1 MMKIYSVH
9 APATSSAGRSDRVHF
24 ERQGFSWPAFL
35 FGPFWLACRGFWRAL
50 ALWCL
55 IAALVGFAVGFG
67 GLSGAAAAGLLLIV
81 ELYLGL
87 QGAELADAAMERS
100 GWPLSDVAAGAD
112 RIEAERGF
120 FSRHVREAPQAPS
133 ARQVA
138 ASPSTPSAVI
148 GLFPEAGG

>member
-1 MMKIYSVH
+1 MKIYSVH
-9 APATSSAGRSDRVHF
+9 VPATSSAGPSDRVHF

-55 IAALVGFAVGFG
+55 IAALVGLAAGFRGLNG
-67 GLSGAAAAGLLLIV
+67 GTAAGLFLII

-87 QGAELADAAMERS
+87 QGAELADTALERS

-120 FSRHVREAPQAPS
+120 FSRRLREAPPAPS
-133 ARQVA
+133 TRQVA
-138 ASPSTPSAVI
+138 ASPSTPSSVI

>member
-1 MMKIYSVH
+1 MKIYSVH
-9 APATSSAGRSDRVHF
+9 VPATSAPGPCDQVHF
-24 ERQGFSWPAFL
+24 ERQGFSWLAFL

-50 ALWCL
+50 ALWCV
-55 IAALVGFAVGFG
+55 IAVLVGLAAGFRGISG
-67 GLSGAAAAGLLLIV
+67 GTAAGLFLIV

-87 QGAELADAAMERS
+87 QAAEFADAALERS

-112 RIEAERGF
+112 RVDAERGF
-120 FSRHVREAPQAPS
+120 FSRRARQAPQAQS

-138 ASPSTPSAVI
+138 ASPSTPSSVI